1 VLEEAHNCGS
11 SQTQELLHGMGD
23 GNNEGMGTTPP
34 VTPTHAPPVDENDG
48 ERSST
53 CPHCCEPL
61 LARWIAG
68 AQRQE
73 TTTTWGEDR

>member
-1 VLEEAHNCGS
+1 MLEEACNCRS

-23 GNNEGMGTTPP
+23 GNNKGMGTTPP
-34 VTPTHAPPVDENDG
+34 VTPTHALPVNENDG
-48 ERSST
+48 ERFST

-61 LARWIAG
+61 LARWIVG

-73 TTTTWGEDR
+73 MTMMRGED